1 MKRKEITTMSKTQT
15 YATVKFYQHGKI
27 VGEKKLILPGKLT
40 KQEVKAIVTDQY
52 DYEVIRVPH
61 CICQTPK

>member
-1 MKRKEITTMSKTQT
+1 MSKTQT

-27 VGEKKLILPGKLT
+27 VGEKELILPGKLT
-40 KQEVKAIVTDQY
+40 KQEVEAIVTDQY
-52 DYEVIRVPH
+52 DYEVIRVSR